1 MVIILHQIE
10 SNGIAV
16 VSNGSAVNCFAGQ
29 DFLIPPENVNS
40 ALLLSILMGRRDFVV
55 GLLNDFEANVN
66 CSDLKGRSALHLACS
81 TGNVC
86 IVKLLIGRGASVNQW
101 DNAKK
106 ITPLHCACNACSV
119 ECVKLLLQSNAQVN
133 AGIEKRS
140 ALHVAVEKNSIACV
154 ELLLTHNANPNTPQ
168 VYTETPLHTAAAL
181 NHMYCMKLLLTHGAD
196 VRSQF
201 GKKRMTALHL
211 AAEDDYI
218 ECVKMLLLHG
228 ADVNSK
234 NIDMK
239 TPLHIACLNQCTETV
254 EILIENGADV
264 NASYIAGRTAL
275 HAAIV
280 KESKSM
286 ECTRNLLRAGADVN
300 RADDYGKYNVFF
312 LYIMFVFFCRFSV
325 TFSIVKLQVT
335 HHCTLLPSTNLV
347 RVHFC
352 S

>member
-1 MVIILHQIE
+1 MV
-10 SNGIAV
+10 S
-16 VSNGSAVNCFAGQ
+16 
-29 DFLIPPENVNS
+29 PENVNS
-40 ALLLSILMGRRDFVV
+40 ALLLSILMGRRDFVLQ
-55 GLLNDFEANVN
+55 LLKDFDANVN
-66 CSDLKGRSALHLACS
+66 CADLKGRSALHLACS
-81 TGNVC
+81 TGNAC
-86 IVKLLIGRGASVNQW
+86 IVKVLIGRGALVNQW

-154 ELLLTHNANPNTPQ
+154 ELLLKHGANPNTPQ

-181 NHMYCMKLLLTHGAD
+181 NHLYCMKLLLSHGAD

-218 ECVKMLLLHG
+218 ECVKLLLVHA
-228 ADVNSK
+228 ADVNDYVNVK
-234 NIDMK
+234 NIDNK

-264 NASYIAGRTAL
+264 NASYIEGRTAL

-300 RADDYGKYNVFF
+300 RADDYGK
-312 LYIMFVFFCRFSV
+312 
-325 TFSIVKLQVT
+325 
-335 HHCTLLPSTNLV
+335 
-347 RVHFC
+347 
-352 S
+352 